1 MRTNVQKVVREYAA
15 FSKVLVTG
23 YRVFFVC
30 FFFPELMTSVAQL
43 TRFPGQQA

>member
-23 YRVFFVC
+23 YR

>member
-23 YRVFFVC
+23 YRFVFFSRIDDFSSPVD
-30 FFFPELMTSVAQL
+30 
-43 TRFPGQQA
+43 

>member
-23 YRVFFVC
+23 
-30 FFFPELMTSVAQL
+30 FFFFFQN
-43 TRFPGQQA
+43 